1 MTSVQ
6 TLLVHYH
13 EIGLKG
19 RNRPTFEAALNRNLR
34 KACADLAKVD
44 PRVVSGR
51 VVARLPEGAPAEAI
65 AARAAKVFGVA
76 NVALATEIGFDMEQ
90 VCRIAHDVMTETPY
104 ETFAVRA
111 RIAHSDIGVSVRE
124 INEKVGAYLLEHA
137 GGRVNLDAPERTC
150 RIEVVR
156 NRAMIS
162 ASRLPGAG
170 GLPVGVSGKVAV
182 MLSAG
187 IDSPVAAA
195 RLMRRGATCELI
207 HFHSQPFTDGS
218 SVRNVREITEVLTQR
233 QFSSRLHLVPLAPL
247 QQVVA
252 AECPEPL
259 RTIIYR
265 RFMVRIAGA
274 IAEAVGARA
283 LVSGDSLGQVASQTL
298 ENMAAVDAAAP
309 MSVLRPLIGLDKLE
323 IIDSAQDLGTF
334 EISSAPCQDACV
346 LFEPK
351 SPTTRAKIPDLE
363 RAEASLDVR
372 GLVQAAVDAT
382 EVESFRSASAS
393 S

>member
-1 MTSVQ
+1 MH

-34 KACADLAKVD
+34 RATADLAKID

-51 VVARLPEGAPAEAI
+51 VIARLPEGAPADEI
-65 AARAAKVFGVA
+65 ASRAATVYGVA
-76 NVALATEIGFDMEQ
+76 NVALAREIPFDLEQ
-90 VCRIAHDVMTETPY
+90 VCRVAQEVMAAEPY
-104 ETFAVRA
+104 QTFAVRA
-111 RIAHSDIGVSVRE
+111 RIAHSEIGIKVRE
-124 INEKVGAYLLEHA
+124 INEKVGAYLLEHV
-137 GGRVNLDAPERTC
+137 GGSVNLDEPERTC
-150 RIEVVR
+150 RIEIFR
-156 NRAMIS
+156 NRALIS
-162 ASRLPGAG
+162 ATRLPGAG

-195 RLMRRGATCELI
+195 RLMRRGAQCELI

-218 SVRNVREITEVLTQR
+218 SVRNVREITEILTQR
-233 QFSSRLHLVPLAPL
+233 QFESRLHLVPLAPL

-252 AECPEPL
+252 AQAPEPL
-259 RTIIYR
+259 RTVLYR

-274 IAEAVGARA
+274 IAANTGARA

-309 MSVLRPLIGLDKLE
+309 MPVLRPLIGLDKLE
-323 IIDSAQDLGTF
+323 IIESAQGLGTF
-334 EISSAPCQDACV
+334 EASSAPCQDACV

-363 RAEASLDVR
+363 RAESALDVDA
-372 GLVQAAVDAT
+372 LVKAAVDAT
-382 EVESFRSASAS
+382 EVESFRFKP
-393 S
+393 